1 MTPEIVAASST
12 AFPSTPPCIL
22 MLQFGGGGEIS
33 GCLTCYPKAV
43 LLSGRLV
50 WQYLETSL
58 GYNYWETVL
67 RLSIGRGKEWC

>member
-1 MTPEIVAASST
+1 
-12 AFPSTPPCIL
+12 

-33 GCLTCYPKAV
+33 GCLTCYPKTV
-43 LLSGRLV
+43 LLSGRLVWLKDVV

-58 GYNYWETVL
+58 GYSYWEAVL